1 MHERVVKM
9 MALLIHPALLLER
22 FAHLLH
28 FLLFRDAPELV
39 RRDQTTRHRDP
50 PGTGANQTYP

>member
-1 MHERVVKM
+1 M

-28 FLLFRDAPELV
+28 FLLCGDAPEFV
-39 RRDQTTRHRDP
+39 GGDQTIRHRKP
-50 PGTGANQTYP
+50 PGTAASRAYP